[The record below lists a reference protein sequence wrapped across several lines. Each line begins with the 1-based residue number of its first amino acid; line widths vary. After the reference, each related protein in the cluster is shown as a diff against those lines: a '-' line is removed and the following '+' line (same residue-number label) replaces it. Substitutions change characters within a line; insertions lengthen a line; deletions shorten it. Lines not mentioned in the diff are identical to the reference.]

1 MRKILFLILAIA
13 AVGSAAW
20 FFLGRPVEVETV
32 RVSKGTLVRTVEEDG
47 TVEAPDDRKIFA
59 TQLARVVE
67 VPVEAGDTVSRGQI
81 LVRMKNPDIE
91 ISAAETRTRL
101 EQAAMERR
109 GVASRVVLGRLLLE
123 NATKNALRR
132 ERLYQEGAVSLS
144 EMEDAKLAA
153 DRLREALTEAR
164 SVEKAA
170 VALESGLR
178 RTLSELQVKR
188 EELVVKSPIKG
199 VVLDLP
205 AEKDKVFQPG
215 DLVVAVAPRARI
227 EVASDV
233 LSDALGGVAV
243 GQGARV
249 TAPILGSTVL
259 EGRVSKIYPQAEEIL
274 SALGVV
280 QRRVR
285 VEIELPFTPLLKPG
299 FEVRVAIETA
309 RHSGVHLLP
318 VEAVRTTEKGDRL
331 VLRVEG
337 NRVRLVTV
345 RTGLTDRRSV
355 EILEGLEE
363 GDEVVRDAGLD
374 IDEGARVRIQR

>member
-1 MRKILFLILAIA
+1 M
-13 AVGSAAW
+13 
-20 FFLGRPVEVETV
+20 GRSWSDE
-32 RVSKGTLVRTVEEDG
+32 
-47 TVEAPDDRKIFA
+47 
-59 TQLARVVE
+59 
-67 VPVEAGDTVSRGQI
+67 
-81 LVRMKNPDIE
+81 NPDIE

-101 EQAAMERR
+101 EQAAMKRR

-153 DRLREALTEAR
+153 DRLKEALTEAR

-274 SALGVV
+274 SPPSGLCSGGCGLRSIFPLPRSSSRVSRSGWRL
-280 QRRVR
+280 RRPAIPVSISCR
-285 VEIELPFTPLLKPG
+285 WKPS
-299 FEVRVAIETA
+299 ER
-309 RHSGVHLLP
+309 R
-318 VEAVRTTEKGDRL
+318 RKGIAW
-331 VLRVEG
+331 
-337 NRVRLVTV
+337 
-345 RTGLTDRRSV
+345 S
-355 EILEGLEE
+355 
-363 GDEVVRDAGLD
+363 
-374 IDEGARVRIQR
+374 